1 MWGMQTHVH
10 YLGPALF
17 GRTIYP
23 PCVQV
28 ISTAQAHD
36 KDLRITGR
44 LVKIAS
50 QTVIASASPEK
61 VENPQ
66 LPSGE
71 QLMKKKKKFQ
81 NVVAWCSER
90 QAEGASTLIHLG
102 AP

>member
-1 MWGMQTHVH
+1 MWGMQTHVP

-61 VENPQ
+61 VENSQ

-71 QLMKKKKKFQ
+71 QLMKKKEEISKCCCMVQ
-81 NVVAWCSER
+81 
-90 QAEGASTLIHLG
+90 
-102 AP
+102 